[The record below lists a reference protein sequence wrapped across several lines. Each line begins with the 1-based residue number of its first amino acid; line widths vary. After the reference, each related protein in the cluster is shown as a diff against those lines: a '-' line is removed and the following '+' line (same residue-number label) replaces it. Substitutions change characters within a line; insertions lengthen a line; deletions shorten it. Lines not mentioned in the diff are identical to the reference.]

1 MKQANVIGAGL
12 VGSLWSIYLQQ
23 RGYHVDIY
31 ERRPDPRKAGYIGGR
46 SINLALSDRGWK
58 ALKGAGIQQEVEAMA
73 IPMRR
78 RVIHAQDGSLSY
90 QPYGRAGQAIYSVSR
105 GGLNQMLIDKAE
117 ASGQVKV
124 HFDHA
129 CDSVNMDSGTA
140 TLSHE
145 GAMIQAES
153 DVLFGADGVFSRVR
167 KSLHDAGKTTEHK
180 VYPIDHGY
188 KELSIPPASDGGFQL
203 EKEALHIWPR
213 GGFMLIALPNPDATF
228 TCTLFLSLEGNA
240 SFAGI
245 EDLETGRDFIQ
256 SHFPDAFALMPDF
269 DAMWMTNPVSPLT
282 IVRCYPWTSA
292 GKIALM
298 GDAAHAIVPFYG
310 QGMIAG
316 FESCTVLNDL
326 LDLHD
331 GDMALALAAFEST
344 RKADADA
351 ISDLA
356 LRNFIEMRDLT
367 GQHNFLLRKKIESRL
382 SQRHPD
388 KWLPLYS
395 QVTFSHIPYAK
406 AMAAGALQDQVMA
419 PFMARKDIAT
429 TWDSQALEQDILEA
443 WAAAQAA
450 Q

>member
-1 MKQANVIGAGL
+1 MKKANIIGAGL
-12 VGSLWSIYLQQ
+12 VGSLWSLYLQQ

-78 RVIHAQDGSLSY
+78 RVIHAKNGSLSF
-90 QPYGRAGQAIYSVSR
+90 QPYGQSGQAIYSVSR
-105 GGLNQMLIDKAE
+105 GGLNQLLINKAE

-129 CDSVNMDSGTA
+129 CDSISMDSGTA

-145 GAMIQAES
+145 GTKIQSEA
-153 DVLFGADGVFSRVR
+153 DVLFGADGAFSRVR
-167 KSLHDAGKTTEHK
+167 KSLHDAGITTEHK

-188 KELSIPPASDGGFQL
+188 KELSIPPSADGSYQL

-228 TCTLFLSLEGNA
+228 TCTLFLSLEGET

-245 EDLETGRDFIQ
+245 EDLKTGRAFIQ
-256 SHFPDAFALMPDF
+256 SHFPDAFDLMPDF
-269 DAMWMTNPVSPLT
+269 DAMWTENPVSPLT
-282 IVRCYPWTSA
+282 IVHCFPWTSA
-292 GKIALM
+292 GKVALM

-310 QGMIAG
+310 QGMNAG

-331 GDMALALAAFEST
+331 DDIAVSLAAFEAT

-367 GQHNFLLRKKIESRL
+367 GQPSFLLRKKIESRL
-382 SQRHPD
+382 SLRHPD

-406 AMAAGALQDQVMA
+406 SLAAGVLQDQVMA
-419 PFMARKDIAT
+419 PFMARPDIAS
-429 TWDSQALEQDILEA
+429 TWDSETLEQEILDA
-443 WAAAQAA
+443 WAKAQAA